1 MAVAFLEEQE
11 SKQRRARAAHD
22 TVPLSEKY
30 NNGCIA
36 SFHDKGTHILS
47 TVIQYVLSTQC
58 SGATYYVLRVLA
70 MLAFAVII
78 LNSEVELG
86 PYSLQSK
93 KVISAIKLNTNII
106 RSRHSFPR
114 KKR

>member
-1 MAVAFLEEQE
+1 MAAAFLEEQE

-30 NNGCIA
+30 NNECIA

-70 MLAFAVII
+70 SYARICRDNF
-78 LNSEVELG
+78 
-86 PYSLQSK
+86 
-93 KVISAIKLNTNII
+93 
-106 RSRHSFPR
+106 
-114 KKR
+114 